1 MAKQVTLSIDGVQ
14 VSVPEGTLIVNAA
27 KQNGIDIPV
36 FCYHPKMEPVGMC
49 RQCLVEVGRPMIDR
63 ATGQPVIEDGKP
75 KIGFGPK
82 PETACTTPVSEGML
96 VLSQSE
102 KAKGWQKEILEFLL
116 TSHPLDCPVCDK
128 GGECPLQ
135 NLTMAHA
142 SPQSRYLY
150 SEKSHAAKHFPLGDL
165 IWLDRERCIQCARC
179 IRFQEEIAGEP
190 VLAFYQRGRATDIVT
205 CSDPGFD
212 SVFSG
217 NTTDICPVGALTTA
231 DFRFGARPWELKAAA
246 SLCAHCPVG
255 CNITFNTRREAMSD
269 GKIAIKRVMPRQNEQ
284 VNEIWIC
291 DKGRF
296 AYHFTES
303 EKRLERP
310 LVKANGG
317 LDSASWED
325 AIKVIGNKVQGNKG
339 EIVVLAGGRLSN
351 EDLFNLKQLA
361 DGLGGQALLYTNVG
375 GGEQTVA
382 FGVSAGT
389 NFSAMGKGTTI
400 LVVASDLYNEAPVWH
415 LRIQQAAR
423 RGATL
428 IVVNARE
435 TRLERYA
442 KFVVRYSFGDELET
456 VNGLADKP
464 KIGEAITAAENLVV
478 LYGSDGLGLDGSASL
493 AAACAELIKGRTGR
507 PNNGL
512 IGVWPH
518 ANDQGAW
525 ELGFQPVPDLANVL
539 KGKAVY
545 IIAADPVG
553 DDPQLAEAL
562 KSASA
567 VIVQELFLTE
577 TARLADVVLPA
588 QAYTERDGSFTS
600 AERHVQRFYP
610 AVPPRGQARP
620 DFAITA
626 QVAAGLGLEIESRSA
641 SHVMDNLAASVK
653 AFSGISY
660 LKLAEVADQ
669 WPIVGRCDLY
679 YGGTTYS
686 NKQGLGVTLAL
697 NPAIIPAPS
706 LRGRNFLRPDEEQWL
721 AVPVT
726 RLYDCGITVST
737 SELLRQH
744 IGEAS
749 VILHPEAARS
759 LGVQPGD
766 LLEFNGAQAQ
776 AVLDETV
783 PASVV
788 LVPRSMG
795 LPVNMPVVAKL
806 KKASR
811 TRKGTGTL

>member
-1 MAKQVTLSIDGVQ
+1 MTKMISLSIDGHPVT
-14 VSVPEGTLIVNAA
+14 VPEGTLIVNAA
-27 KQNGIDIPV
+27 KQIGIDIPV

-49 RQCLVEVGRPMIDR
+49 RQCLVEVGRPVIDR
-63 ATGQPVIEDGKP
+63 ATGKPVIENDKP

-82 PETACTTPVSEGML
+82 PETACSTPVSDGML

-102 KAKGWQKEILEFLL
+102 KAKTWQKEILEFLL

-142 SPQSRYLY
+142 SPESRFIY

-179 IRFQEEIAGEP
+179 IHFQEEIAGEAA
-190 VLAFYQRGRATDIVT
+190 LAFYQRGRATDIVT
-205 CSDPGFD
+205 YSEPGFD

-255 CNITFNTRREAMSD
+255 CNITINTRREAMSD
-269 GKIAIKRVMPRQNEQ
+269 GKVAIKRVMPRQNEQ

-291 DKGRF
+291 NKGRF

-303 EKRLERP
+303 EKRLEKP
-310 LVKANGG
+310 LVKLNGK
-317 LDSASWED
+317 LEVVSWED
-325 AIKVIGNKVQGNKG
+325 AVKETGNKVKGNKG
-339 EIVVLAGGRLSN
+339 GVVVLAGGRLSN

-361 DGLGGQALLYTNVG
+361 DGLGGRALLYTSMG
-375 GGEQTVA
+375 GGEQTAA

-389 NFSAMGKGTTI
+389 NFSDMGPGTTI

-415 LRIQQAAR
+415 LRLKQAAK

-435 TRLERYA
+435 TKLERYA
-442 KFVVRYSFGDELET
+442 KFVIRYSFGNELET
-456 VNGLADKP
+456 VNGLANQP

-478 LYGSDGLGLDGSASL
+478 LYGSDGLGLEGSASL
-493 AAACAELIKGRTGR
+493 ASACAELVKGRAGK

-525 ELGFQPVPDLANVL
+525 ELGFQPASDLARTL

-545 IIAADPVG
+545 IAAADPAG
-553 DDPQLAEAL
+553 DDPKLAEAL
-562 KSASA
+562 KSAST

-588 QAYTERDGSFTS
+588 QAYTEREGSFTS
-600 AERHVQRFYP
+600 AERRVQRFYP
-610 AVPPRGQARP
+610 AVPPRGQACA
-620 DFAITA
+620 DFVITA

-641 SHVMDNLAASVK
+641 SRVLDNLAASVK
-653 AFSGISY
+653 SFSGISY
-660 LKLAEVADQ
+660 LKLAEVAEQ

-697 NPAIIPAPS
+697 ADLTPAPS
-706 LRGRNFLRPDEEQWL
+706 PERRGEILRPDEDQWL

-726 RLYDCGITVST
+726 RLYDRGITVIT
-737 SELLRQH
+737 SELLQQH
-744 IGEAS
+744 IGEVSA
-749 VILHPEAARS
+749 ILHPEAARS
-759 LGVQPGD
+759 LGVQAGD
-766 LLEFNGAQAQ
+766 QLVINGAETQAL
-776 AVLDETV
+776 LDETV

-795 LPVNMPVVAKL
+795 LPVSMPVVATL
-806 KKASR
+806 KKASG
-811 TRKGTGTL
+811 TR

>member
-1 MAKQVTLSIDGVQ
+1 MAKMISMSINGLP

-27 KQNGIDIPV
+27 KQVGIDIPV

-49 RQCLVEVGRPMIDR
+49 RQCLVEVGRPMFDR
-63 ATGQPVIEDGKP
+63 ATGQAVVENGKQ
-75 KIGFGPK
+75 KIQFGSK
-82 PETACTTPVSEGML
+82 LETACSTTVSEGMV
-96 VLSQSE
+96 VLSTSE
-102 KAKGWQKEILEFLL
+102 KALASQKEILEFLL

-142 SPQSRYLY
+142 SPLSRYIY

-179 IRFQEEIAGEP
+179 IRFQDEVAGEP
-190 VLAFYQRGRATDIVT
+190 VLGFYQRGRAMEIFTN
-205 CSDPGFD
+205 SEPGFD

-217 NTTDICPVGALTTA
+217 NTTDICPVGALTTS

-246 SLCAHCPVG
+246 SVCAQCPVG

-269 GKIAIKRVMPRQNEQ
+269 GRVAIKRVMPRQNEA

-296 AYHFTES
+296 GYHFVES
-303 EKRLERP
+303 DKRLASP
-310 LVKANGG
+310 LIKSAGG
-317 LDSASWED
+317 SLQEISWEEALRLAAGKLAD
-325 AIKVIGNKVQGNKG
+325 AKKDAVI
-339 EIVVLAGGRLSN
+339 LAGGRLSN

-361 DGLGGQALLYTNVG
+361 DGLGGQALLYTAMG
-375 GGEQTVA
+375 GGELTTA
-382 FGVSAGT
+382 MGVPAGT
-389 NFSAMGKGTTI
+389 NFSDIGPGTTI

-415 LRIQQAAR
+415 LRIKAAAK

-428 IVVNARE
+428 ILVNARQ
-435 TRLERYA
+435 TKLERYA
-442 KFVVRYSFGDELET
+442 KFVVRYSYGDEVET
-456 VNGLADKP
+456 VNGLASQS

-478 LYGSDGLGLDGSASL
+478 LYGSDGLGLAGSSALAS
-493 AAACAELIKGRTGR
+493 ACAELVKARAGK

-525 ELGFQPVPDLANVL
+525 ELGFRPASDLVEAIKDKV
-539 KGKAVY
+539 VY
-545 IIAADPVG
+545 LAAADPAG
-553 DDPQLAEAL
+553 DDPKLVEAL
-562 KSASA
+562 QGARS

-577 TARLADVVLPA
+577 TAKLAEVVLPA

-600 AERHVQRFYP
+600 GERRVQRFFP
-610 AVPPRGQARP
+610 AVPARGQARP

-626 QVAAGLGLEIESRSA
+626 QIAAGLGLTLESRSA
-641 SHVMDNLAASVK
+641 SHVLDKLAASVK
-653 AFSGISY
+653 AFAGLSF
-660 LKLAEVADQ
+660 LKLSEVTAQ
-669 WPIVGRCDLY
+669 WPVVGRGDLY
-679 YGGTTYS
+679 YGGTTYE
-686 NKQGLGVTLAL
+686 NTQGLGVHLAL
-697 NPAIIPAPS
+697 TPAASPDFGKSGMAGEKAI
-706 LRGRNFLRPDEEQWL
+706 RPDEDQWL

-726 RLYDCGITVST
+726 RLYDQGITVS
-737 SELLRQH
+737 SSALLQPH
-744 IGEAS
+744 IGAAYF
-749 VILHPEAARS
+749 ILHPQSAKS
-759 LGVQPGD
+759 IGIKSGD
-766 LLEFNGAQAQ
+766 LLKVNDLEAP

-795 LPVNMPVVAKL
+795 NPIAGPVLVKITVA
-806 KKASR
+806 
-811 TRKGTGTL
+811 